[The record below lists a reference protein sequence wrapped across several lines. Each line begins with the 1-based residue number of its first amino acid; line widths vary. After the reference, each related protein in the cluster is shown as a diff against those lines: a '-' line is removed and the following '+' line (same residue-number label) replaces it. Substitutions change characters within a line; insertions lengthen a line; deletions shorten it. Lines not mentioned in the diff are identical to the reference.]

1 MQEFRR
7 FIRGPVGKLLLAAI
21 VIPFVAVPFLDYFSG
36 SSSADTVA
44 EVEGTTITRNAV
56 NQRVERVRDMLRQQ
70 SPNMNPAMLDS
81 FVRPQMVLDG
91 MVNEQLIMS
100 AAENAGMVFSVA
112 QVTPQIQSQPLF
124 QEDGKF
130 SNVRFER
137 ELRARGMSPQGYI
150 DGVRQDLLKEQYR
163 SGFMVTDFALPAE
176 LNEQRRLGEQVRD
189 IRYAQLDLNA
199 LRKSFSVSD
208 EEVEAFYTDNQDEFM
223 RPEEFRVAYVELLTD
238 DYADKVSVSEDDVVA
253 EYEVRKAIM
262 EESAGNTARHVS
274 HILVEVNGDRD
285 LDAAKSR
292 AAEAAAAIAGGMSFA
307 DAAADYSDDPGSA
320 NDGGDLGVVSKG
332 ALPEEM
338 EDAIATLEPNVVSK
352 PVVSDA
358 GVHLIKVTD
367 VAEKREMP
375 PLDQLAG
382 QIRADLQ
389 KARAEALLSDDVAT
403 LEELLYEHG
412 DLQTPAEQVNSQVQ
426 TTDWVP
432 LSSLPAPLANPQV
445 QQAISTEEVRRDGH
459 NSDLIEVAPGHYLA
473 VRIAD
478 EKPAE
483 AMPLEDVSFA
493 IRERLKGDMAADK
506 AQTLFAEAEA
516 KIAEGADLESVAG
529 LFDTEVEEQ
538 DGLQR
543 GGAEP
548 SMEVVN
554 GAFGLPRPAE
564 GEVSDLALIRTGN
577 GSVVAYQLTRVED
590 GNVEPLSQQQQA
602 AALREL
608 GNVEGQRNFRQVVAM
623 LREEGSVDLFPS
635 RLSPNADDAE

>member
-44 EVEGTTITRNAV
+44 EVEGTSITRNAV

-81 FVRPQMVLDG
+81 FVRPQMVLDS

-112 QVTPQIQSQPLF
+112 QLNPQIQSQPLF

-150 DGVRQDLLKEQYR
+150 QGLRQDLVKEQYR
-163 SGFMVTDFALPAE
+163 SGFMATDFALPTE

-208 EEVEAFYTDNQDEFM
+208 EEVQAFYSDNQDEFM
-223 RPEEFRVAYVELLTD
+223 RPEEFRIAYVELLTD
-238 DYADKVSVSEDDVVA
+238 DYADKVSVSEDDVAA

-262 EESAGNTARHVS
+262 EESAGNTARQVS
-274 HILVEVNGDRD
+274 HILVEVGSDRD
-285 LDAAKSR
+285 LDAAKAR
-292 AAEAAAAIAGGMSFA
+292 AQEAATAIAGGMSFA
-307 DAAADYSDDPGSA
+307 DAAATYSDDPGSA
-320 NDGGDLGVVSKG
+320 NDGGNLGVVSKG

-338 EDAIATLEPNVVSK
+338 ESAIAELEPNVVSE
-352 PVVSDA
+352 PVVSEA

-375 PLDQLAG
+375 PLDQMAG
-382 QIRADLQ
+382 QIRSDLKQ
-389 KARAEALLSDDVAT
+389 ARAEALLSEDVAT
-403 LEELLYEHG
+403 LEELLYEHS
-412 DLQTPAEQVNSQVQ
+412 DLQSPAEQVNGQVQ
-426 TTDWVP
+426 TTAWVP

-445 QQAISTEEVRRDGH
+445 QQALSTEAVRHDGH
-459 NSDLIEVAPGHYLA
+459 NSELIEVAPGHYLA
-473 VRIAD
+473 VRIAE

-483 AMPLEDVSFA
+483 AMPLDDVSFA

-506 AQTLFAEAEA
+506 VQTLFADAEA
-516 KIAEGADLESVAG
+516 KIAAGADLQTIAA
-529 LFDTEVEEQ
+529 LFDTQVEEQ
-538 DGLQR
+538 EGLQR

-554 GAFGLPRPAE
+554 GAFALPRPAE
-564 GEVSDLALIRTGN
+564 SEMSDVALIRTGN

-590 GNVEPLSQQQQA
+590 GNAEPLSEAQQV

-623 LREEGSVDLFPS
+623 LRERGSVELFPS
-635 RLSPNADDAE
+635 RLSPNADDAQ

>member
-44 EVEGTTITRNAV
+44 EVEGTSITRNAV

-100 AAENAGMVFSVA
+100 AAEKAGMVFTVA

-130 SNVRFER
+130 SNIRFER

-150 DGVRQDLLKEQYR
+150 QGLRQDLVKEQYR
-163 SGFMVTDFALPAE
+163 AGFMATDFALPVE
-176 LNEQRRLGEQVRD
+176 LDEQRRLGEQVRD

-199 LRKSFSVSD
+199 LRKSFTVSD
-208 EEVEAFYTDNQDEFM
+208 EEVQAFYADNQDEFM
-223 RPEEFRVAYVELLTD
+223 RAEEFRIAYVELETS
-238 DYADKVSVSEDDVVA
+238 DYADKVSVTEDDVAA

-274 HILVEVNGDRD
+274 HILVEVSGDRD
-285 LDAAKSR
+285 LDAAKAR
-292 AAEAAAAIAGGMSFA
+292 AMEAAAAIEGGMSFA
-307 DAAADYSDDPGSA
+307 DAAAEYSDDPGSA

-338 EDAIATLEPNVVSK
+338 ETAIASLEANVVSE

-375 PLDQLAG
+375 PLEQLAG
-382 QIRADLQ
+382 QIRADLKQ
-389 KARAEALLSDDVAT
+389 ARAEALLAEDVAT

-432 LSSLPAPLANPQV
+432 LSSLPAPLATPQV
-445 QQAISTEEVRRDGH
+445 QQALSTEEVRRDGH
-459 NSDLIEVAPGHYLA
+459 NSELIEVAPGHYLA

-483 AMPLEDVSFA
+483 PMPFEDVSFA

-506 AQTLFAEAEA
+506 VQTLFAEAEA
-516 KIAEGADLESVAG
+516 KIAEGADLETVAS
-529 LFDTEVEEQ
+529 LFDTQVEEQ
-538 DGLQR
+538 EGLQR

-554 GAFGLPRPAE
+554 GAFGLPRPAD

-577 GSVVAYQLTRVED
+577 GSVVAYQITRVED
-590 GNVEPLSQQQQA
+590 GNAEPLNEQQQA

-608 GNVEGQRNFRQVVAM
+608 GNVEGQRNFRQVVAL
-623 LREEGSVDLFPS
+623 LRDEGDVELFPS
-635 RLSPNADDAE
+635 RLSPNADDAQ